1 MNANVEVSM
10 YVKIKV
16 EVFMKMKMKMNVEF
30 EIADENEDESES
42 RRGGV
47 GSICS
52 ELSHRAGPSPL
63 HPLPYPPS
71 HLLPPHPPSTPLSSL
86 FYTENRLKKRKGR
99 RGEGRR
105 KAGTGTGAGVGGRRV
120 NGP

>member
-1 MNANVEVSM
+1 
-10 YVKIKV
+10 
-16 EVFMKMKMKMNVEF
+16 MKMKLSF
-30 EIADENEDESES
+30 EITDENES
-42 RRGGV
+42 RCGGV

-52 ELSHRAGPSPL
+52 ELSHREDPSPL
-63 HPLPYPPS
+63 HPLPYPSS

-105 KAGTGTGAGVGGRRV
+105 RAGTGTGARVGGRRV